1 MRDFIEGPQG
11 RAPPPPFLI
20 YDRHTSEGDRQNVHA
35 FQARPMEGDSGNRLD
50 GFGFGS
56 IYGTRSGEC
65 IRSFKTKGNVSHV
78 SFGFVESNL
87 TSLRY

>member
-1 MRDFIEGPQG
+1 MG
-11 RAPPPPFLI
+11 RAPPPPFLV
-20 YDRHTSEGDRQNVHA
+20 YDRHTNERDRQNLHA

-50 GFGFGS
+50 GFRFGS

-65 IRSFKTKGNVSHV
+65 IRSFKTTRNVSHV
-78 SFGFVESNL
+78 SFGLVERNL

>member
-1 MRDFIEGPQG
+1 MTVIKGPQG

-20 YDRHTSEGDRQNVHA
+20 YDRHTSERDRQNVHA
-35 FQARPMEGDSGNRLD
+35 FQARPMEGDIGNRLD

-78 SFGFVESNL
+78 SFGLVENNL

>member
-1 MRDFIEGPQG
+1 M
-11 RAPPPPFLI
+11 
-20 YDRHTSEGDRQNVHA
+20 HA

-50 GFGFGS
+50 EFGFGS

-65 IRSFKTKGNVSHV
+65 IRSFKTTGNVSHV
-78 SFGFVESNL
+78 YFGLVEKNL

>member
-1 MRDFIEGPQG
+1 MSVFFGKTFFVSYGPAEYAERVNG
-11 RAPPPPFLI
+11 T
-20 YDRHTSEGDRQNVHA
+20 DRENVHA
-35 FQARPMEGDSGNRLD
+35 FQARSMEGDSGNRLD

-78 SFGFVESNL
+78 SFGLVENNP

>member
-1 MRDFIEGPQG
+1 M
-11 RAPPPPFLI
+11 
-20 YDRHTSEGDRQNVHA
+20 SVGDRQNEHA

-50 GFGFGS
+50 EFGPGL

-78 SFGFVESNL
+78 LFGLVERNL